1 MNFKIILVSLC
12 VIGALVCPLSTPVR
26 AQAGSGV
33 IRVAPTGSDVA
44 GCGSAATPCRTIQY
58 AVDIAASGD
67 TIKIAQGVYTGSGGA
82 VVTFGNKNLTLIG
95 GYTTSDW
102 ETPSSDPSLTVIDG
116 QNARR
121 GVLLSDI
128 AVTVAI
134 RGLTIRNGFN
144 NTPLS
149 GGEFIGGGLLCRTGG
164 ASGYINLSLSN
175 VVFKNNRVQGSGNGA
190 VGGGGAGFY
199 QKCRT
204 TMENVTFEGNQA
216 IGGNAPNASTR
227 GAHALGGGFFAT
239 TGSDVTA
246 NGLYLINNLAQAGS
260 GGDGTGS
267 NDWDTADGLGGGAA
281 MQLNA
286 VTLYWVFASG
296 NQARGGSGSA
306 KGGTAAGGALFFE
319 KNVGTVVVANGVLRD
334 NSVTGG
340 ASQSSGGIGG
350 GGAIMSTDSVLHL
363 ERLQILHNTST
374 GGAGADGG
382 DAGGGGLYFT
392 RAPSPWGAPSTVTG
406 INLIVADNRA
416 EAGAGANRWGGGG
429 GVFSQNTDLTF
440 YHATIAGNIILNTM
454 MAPGLISQNYAG
466 SDIGWSTA
474 RLYYSIVANHTGAVS
489 WGPAVMAQ
497 SSGDTLILD
506 YVLFYNNN
514 GYNYGGGGTVNNTH
528 EVPTGNPAFVSPG
541 APNYDYHIGAA
552 SAARD
557 RAIGSTT
564 AVDIDGESRPSGQAP
579 DVGADEYTLRP
590 ANLALSALLSPASI
604 KAGDSTSH
612 QITRQIKIRNTG
624 DVAASSAHFS
634 EQLPAPPSPLS
645 LAVSTGP
652 SCTSGTCSYNAGL
665 RQVTWSGG
673 LPGGG
678 EVTISY
684 YMTLYVPTDYAQTIA
699 LIINGSYNYTDAEG
713 GSGSGTLAS
722 AIIVN
727 GKLVYMPL
735 ILR

>member
-1 MNFKIILVSLC
+1 M
-12 VIGALVCPLSTPVR
+12 
-26 AQAGSGV
+26 

-44 GCGSAATPCRTIQY
+44 GCGSTATPCRTIQY
-58 AVDIAASGD
+58 AVNIASSGD
-67 TIKIAQGVYTGSGGA
+67 TIKLAQGTYTGSGSA
-82 VVTFGNKNLTLIG
+82 VVTINKNLTVIG

-102 ETPSSDPSLTVIDG
+102 ENPSSDPSLTVIDG

-121 GVLLSDI
+121 GVLLSDVAI
-128 AVTVAI
+128 TVALRNLSI
-134 RGLTIRNGFN
+134 QNGLN

-164 ASGYINLSLSN
+164 ASGYINLSLAN
-175 VVFKNNRVQGSGNGA
+175 VVFKNNRVQGFGNGA

-199 QKCRT
+199 QKCRV

-246 NGLYLINNLAQAGS
+246 NGLYLVNNLAQAGS

-267 NDWDTADGLGGGAA
+267 SEWDTADGLGGGAA
-281 MQLNA
+281 MQLNTVA
-286 VTLYWVFASG
+286 LYWVFASG

-319 KNVGTVVVANGVLRD
+319 KNSGTVVVVNGVLRD
-334 NSVTGG
+334 NSAVGGSSQNSGGVGAGG
-340 ASQSSGGIGG
+340 ALK
-350 GGAIMSTDSVLHL
+350 STDSVLRL

-392 RAPSPWGAPSTVTG
+392 RVPSPWGAPSTVTG
-406 INLIVADNRA
+406 INLIIADNRA
-416 EAGAGANRWGGGG
+416 EAGAGSNRWGGGG

-440 YHATIAGNIILNTM
+440 YHATIAGNTILDTM
-454 MAPGLISQNYAG
+454 MAPGLISQNYQG
-466 SDIGWSTA
+466 TDIGWSKA

-497 SSGDTLILD
+497 SSGDTLILN

-514 GYNYGGGGTVNNTH
+514 GHNYGGGGSVSNTN
-528 EVPTGNPAFVSPG
+528 EVPSGNPAFVSPG
-541 APNYDYHIGAA
+541 APNYNYHISRT

-557 RAIGSTT
+557 KAIGSTT
-564 AVDIDGESRPSGQAP
+564 AVDIDGENRPSGSAP
-579 DVGADEYTLRP
+579 DVGADEYMVRP
-590 ANLALSALLSPASI
+590 ATMVLSTVLSPGNI
-604 KAGDSTSH
+604 EAGDITSH

-624 DVAASSAHFS
+624 DLAALSTSLS
-634 EQLPAPPSPLS
+634 EQLPVPPSPLS
-645 LAVSTGP
+645 LTVSSGP
-652 SCTSGTCSYNAGL
+652 TCSSGICSYHAGT
-665 RQVTWSGG
+665 RQITWSGSV
-673 LPGGG
+673 PGGG
-678 EVTISY
+678 EVTVNY
-684 YMTLYVPTDYAQTIA
+684 YMTLYVPAEYTQTAA
-699 LIINGSYNYTDAEG
+699 LVLNSSYNYTAEGG
-713 GSGSGTLAS
+713 GSGSGTFAS
-722 AIIVN
+722 AMIIN
-727 GKLVYMPL
+727 GKLVYLPL
-735 ILR
+735 VLR